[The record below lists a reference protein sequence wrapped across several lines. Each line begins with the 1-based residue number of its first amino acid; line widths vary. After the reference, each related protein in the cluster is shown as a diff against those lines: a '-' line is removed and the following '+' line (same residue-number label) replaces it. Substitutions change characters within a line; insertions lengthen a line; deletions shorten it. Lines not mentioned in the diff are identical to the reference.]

1 MKLRRI
7 FALAGVILLVVMY
20 LSTLIFSLM
29 GGELAATWFKASIL
43 CTIIVPIYLY
53 IFTAVYKWLK
63 NRKETKNPDA
73 D

>member
-7 FALAGVILLVVMY
+7 FAIIGVVLLVLMY
-20 LSTLIFSLM
+20 LSTLVFSLI
-29 GGELAATWFKASIL
+29 GGELAFTWLKASLL

-63 NRKETKNPDA
+63 NRKESQDEH
-73 D
+73 

>member
-7 FALAGVILLVVMY
+7 FALAGVVLLVVMY
-20 LSTLIFSLM
+20 LSTLVFSLI
-29 GGELAATWFKASIL
+29 GGELAMTWFKASIL

-63 NRKETKNPDA
+63 KRKESKDE
-73 D
+73 

>member
-7 FALAGVILLVVMY
+7 FAMIGVVLLVVMY
-20 LSTLIFSLM
+20 LSTLIFSLI
-29 GGELAATWFKASIL
+29 GGELAFTWLKASIL

-63 NRKETKNPDA
+63 SRKESQDEH
-73 D
+73 